1 MILTTAAAT
10 CLAMNIYFE
19 ARGED
24 YDGQKMIAEVT
35 ISRVVDDAFPDTIC
49 DVVWEPGA
57 FSWTNDGK
65 ADRPRD
71 KKAWDIARRIASETL
86 IYGCELCTGAVYYH
100 EKSISPYWADDMDV
114 VGMWGSHIFYAN
126 D

>member
-10 CLAMNIYFE
+10 CLAMNVYFE

-24 YDGQKMIAEVT
+24 YDGQKMVAEVT
-35 ISRVVDDAFPDTIC
+35 ISRVLDDAFPDTVC

-57 FSWTNDGK
+57 FSWTDDGK
-65 ADRPRD
+65 SDRPKD
-71 KKAWDIARRIASETL
+71 AKAWEIARKIASETL

-114 VGMWGSHIFYAN
+114 VGMWGSHVFYAN